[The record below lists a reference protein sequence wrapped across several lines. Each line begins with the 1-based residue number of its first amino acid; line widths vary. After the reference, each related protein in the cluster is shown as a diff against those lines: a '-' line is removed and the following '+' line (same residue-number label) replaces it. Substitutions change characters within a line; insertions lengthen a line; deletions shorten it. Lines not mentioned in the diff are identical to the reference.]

1 MLEQFSAVAQTYWTQ
16 FIYLLPRLLVAAVV
30 LAGVWLASGRLRV
43 YLAGKLQAHAAD
55 PLLTNFLTE
64 VGRWLLV
71 LGGVLL
77 ALQIVGFSGVV
88 GGLLGGLGLSA
99 FLVGF
104 AFKDIAENFLA
115 GVILAFNRPF
125 HINDNIQIKDLK
137 GRVQELNLRTTRIKT
152 ADGKDIYVPNSLVLK
167 EPVVNFTRD
176 GQIRQDFAL
185 SVPHTADAEH
195 IMQLV
200 LEEMRREA
208 AVLKDE
214 KWQPTAAIEEINDG
228 SVTVRVF
235 FWTSSDQPRKA
246 QEARSRLI
254 NQAKHIL
261 LTNTAEAP
269 VAPTEVKLV
278 SDSPALR
285 VAVEN
290 AANQNN

>member
-1 MLEQFSAVAQTYWTQ
+1 MLEEFSAVAHTYWTQ

-30 LAGVWLASGRLRV
+30 LAVVWIASGRLRTF
-43 YLAGKLQAHAAD
+43 LTRKLEAHSAD

-125 HINDNIQIKDLK
+125 HVKDNIQIKDMK
-137 GRVQELNLRTTRIKT
+137 GRVMELNLRTTRIKT

-167 EPVVNFTRD
+167 EPVINYTRD
-176 GQIRQDFAL
+176 GQVRQDFAV
-185 SVPHTADAEH
+185 SVPHDADAEH
-195 IMQLV
+195 IMELLLAEVSREPLV
-200 LEEMRREA
+200 LSQEA
-208 AVLKDE
+208 YR
-214 KWQPTAAIEEINDG
+214 PSAAIEELNDS
-228 SVTVRVF
+228 SVLVRVF
-235 FWTSSDQPRKA
+235 FWTPSDQARKA
-246 QEARSRLI
+246 QETRSRLI
-254 NQAKHIL
+254 NQAKRIL
-261 LTNTAEAP
+261 LDNTTATPAT
-269 VAPTEVKLV
+269 TEVKL
-278 SDSPALR
+278 SPDLPVLR
-285 VAVEN
+285 VAV
-290 AANQNN
+290 QNGASIN